1 MATLTK
7 TTTQIVCPSYWM
19 AEAYSQ
25 DQGRAAYKYQYSVP
39 AALHGS
45 DVSLWFGP
53 ASANQGANLARA
65 AMTLVGNFVMRDDPS
80 IPVAVADGASAAG
93 YSNGTGSDAA
103 SDPASAWPAFEVY
116 SPYQLNINQT
126 GGVPTVEPVLGVPNA
141 TEYVGPGLTNALTLV
156 NAYTWE
162 GGRGYRCDFWRSV
175 GALVPE

>member
-1 MATLTK
+1 
-7 TTTQIVCPSYWM
+7 M

-39 AALHGS
+39 AALHGT

-53 ASANQGANLARA
+53 ATVNQGPDLVRA
-65 AMTLVGNFVMRDDPS
+65 AMTLVGNFVMHDDPS
-80 IPVAVADGASAAG
+80 IPAAIANGNASAAG
-93 YSNGTGSDAA
+93 GDGSA
-103 SDPASAWPAFEVY
+103 SSPASAWPAFEIY

-126 GGVPTVEPVLGVPNA
+126 GGVPTVEPVFGVPNA
-141 TEYVGPGLTNALTLV
+141 TEYVQPGLADALTLV